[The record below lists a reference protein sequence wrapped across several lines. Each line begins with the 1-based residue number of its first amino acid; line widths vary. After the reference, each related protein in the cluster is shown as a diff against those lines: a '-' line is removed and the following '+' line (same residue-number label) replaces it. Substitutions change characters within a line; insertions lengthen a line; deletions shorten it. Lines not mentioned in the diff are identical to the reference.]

1 MKNVNAKRK
10 TESDVW
16 IFKDLLSTVGEPR
29 NPEDIGIHEMNMDI
43 EDFFQRAQNPNR
55 ITNWFIEMY
64 PSFHQQIS

>member
-1 MKNVNAKRK
+1 
-10 TESDVW
+10 
-16 IFKDLLSTVGEPR
+16 
-29 NPEDIGIHEMNMDI
+29 MNMDI